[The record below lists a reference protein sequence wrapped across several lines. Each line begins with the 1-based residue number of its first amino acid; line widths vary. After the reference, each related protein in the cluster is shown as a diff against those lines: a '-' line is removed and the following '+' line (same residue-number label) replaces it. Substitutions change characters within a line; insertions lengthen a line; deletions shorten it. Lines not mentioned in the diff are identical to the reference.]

1 MGEIGIP
8 RREFL
13 YEISYWEVLRIIKGY
28 RRRSLYRNQL
38 IATAAYG
45 ALFAMGNPERKKP
58 ADIFPELFDLDEDDL
73 QDGPSVSEDDIAELK
88 AEMKAMNDIQRQLAE
103 QEQQTEKQQ

>member
-1 MGEIGIP
+1 VGEIGIP

-13 YEISYWEVLRIIKGY
+13 YEVSYWEVLRIIKGY

-58 ADIFPELFDLDEDDL
+58 ADIFPEIFNTEDD
-73 QDGPSVSEDDIAELK
+73 DDYPDTPSVTEDDIAELK
-88 AEMKAMNDIQRQLAE
+88 AEMKAMNDLQRQLAE
-103 QEQQTEKQQ
+103 QENAQDP